1 MEITK
6 TGMFAIV
13 GRPNVGKSTLLNALA
28 GEKVAIVSDKPQT
41 TRSRVM
47 AVVNRDGGQYVF
59 VDTPGFHKPR
69 NRLGDFMMEIVDET
83 LSGTDAVVLVVEPA
97 APGKTEQTL
106 MENIRETGLDCLLVI
121 NKIDTVAPEALL
133 PVIAAYQAQ
142 MEFRAVIPLSAK
154 TKDGTEILMQELEG
168 LLEEGDPLFPEDV
181 VSDQPERVLAAETI
195 REKLLWKLD
204 REVPHGTAVVIERYE
219 QDENGV
225 WQIAATIYVEKAS
238 HKAIVIGKG
247 GAMLK
252 EIGRLARTDLERRLG
267 DKVFLELWVK
277 VKEGW
282 RDNLYQMRNFGY
294 EIE

>member
-41 TRSRVM
+41 TRSRIL

-59 VDTPGFHKPR
+59 ADTPGFHKPR
-69 NRLGDFMMEIVDET
+69 NRLGDFMMEIVEET
-83 LSGTDAVVLVVEPA
+83 VTGTDAAILVTEPA
-97 APGKTEQTL
+97 VPGKAEETL
-106 MENIRETGLDCLLVI
+106 LENIRAAGLPCILVI
-121 NKIDTVAPEALL
+121 NKIDTVPPEALL
-133 PVIAAYQAQ
+133 PVIAAYQEK
-142 MEFRAVIPLSAK
+142 MEFHAVIPLSAK
-154 TKDGTEILMQELEG
+154 TKDGTEILMRELAG
-168 LLEEGDPLFPEDV
+168 LLEEGEPLFPEDV

-195 REKLLWKLD
+195 REKLLWKLE
-204 REVPHGTAVVIERYE
+204 REVPHGTAVVIDRYE
-219 QDENGV
+219 QDEGGG

-252 EIGRLARTDLERRLG
+252 EIGRLARTDLERQLG

-294 EIE
+294 EN

>member
-1 MEITK
+1 MKITK
-6 TGMFAIV
+6 SGMFAIV

-69 NRLGDFMMEIVDET
+69 NRLGDFMMEITRET
-83 LSGTDAVVLVVEPA
+83 VTDTDAVVLVVEPE
-97 APGKTEQTL
+97 APGKPESIL
-106 MENIRETGLDCLLVI
+106 LENIRDAGLPCILVV
-121 NKIDTVAPEALL
+121 NKIDTLRPEELL
-133 PVIAAYQAQ
+133 PVIAAYQQ
-142 MEFRAVIPLSAK
+142 TLDFRAVIPLSAR
-154 TKDGTEILMQELEG
+154 TKDGVDILMKELDG
-168 LLEEGDPLFPEDV
+168 LLQEGEALFPEDM

-204 REVPHGTAVVIERYE
+204 REVPHGAAVVIDRYE
-219 QDENGV
+219 TDGNGTL
-225 WQIAATIYVEKAS
+225 QIAATIFVEKES

-247 GAMLK
+247 GTMLR
-252 EIGRLARTDLERRLG
+252 EIGRLSREDLESQRGCR
-267 DKVFLELWVK
+267 VFLELWVK

-294 EIE
+294 EN

>member
-1 MEITK
+1 MKITK
-6 TGMFAIV
+6 SGMFAIV

-69 NRLGDFMMEIVDET
+69 NRLGDFMMEITRET
-83 LSGTDAVVLVVEPA
+83 IAETDAVVLVVEPE
-97 APGKTEQTL
+97 APGKPESIL
-106 MENIRETGLDCLLVI
+106 LENIRDAKLPCILVV
-121 NKIDTVAPEALL
+121 NKIDTLRPEELL
-133 PVIAAYQAQ
+133 PVIAAYQEALD
-142 MEFRAVIPLSAK
+142 FRAVIPLSAK
-154 TKDGTEILMQELEG
+154 TKDGVDILMKELEG
-168 LLEEGDPLFPEDV
+168 LLQDGEALFPEDM

-204 REVPHGTAVVIERYE
+204 REVPHGVAVVIDRYE
-219 QDENGV
+219 TDENGTL
-225 WQIAATIYVEKAS
+225 QIAATIFVEKES

-247 GAMLK
+247 GAMLR
-252 EIGRLARTDLERRLG
+252 EIGRLSREDLERQRG
-267 DKVFLELWVK
+267 CHVFLELWVK

-294 EIE
+294 EN